1 MYTCTLNHVRL
12 ERYYVD
18 YPQSRLHHI
27 LHYIHRVTPNPYF
40 LTHTKETPCCTISR
54 LAKDSL
60 KNAEKKKDISV
71 STIRNEWLGFC
82 YGKSRV
88 SSSFK
93 RYSLSTGISS
103 SRIGLLY
110 IRRNNCLAPIL
121 SYPLLPT
128 PTPRVLVASGPLLSF
143 ELCQKI

>member
-71 STIRNEWLGFC
+71 STFVTSGLDFAMASHAFPLRSRGFLKYRNIF
-82 YGKSRV
+82 
-88 SSSFK
+88 SSSVFF
-93 RYSLSTGISS
+93 
-103 SRIGLLY
+103 
-110 IRRNNCLAPIL
+110 IL
-121 SYPLLPT
+121 DGTIALLLPT
-128 PTPRVLVASGPLLSF
+128 PTPRVLFASGPLLSF